1 MEKSD
6 KRTRK
11 LLKNLTDII
20 FVIMIAVLA
29 IIYLPGLAGYKGYCV
44 LSASMQPK
52 YSVGSMVYVRHAD
65 MQDITTGDVITFYIN
80 EDTLVTHRVVGK
92 ESENGGFLTKGDA
105 NEVNDGGTVLY
116 DNIVGK
122 VAFSI
127 PLLGYVSSWI
137 SSTSGKSIVIGVL
150 LVIMLIEII
159 AGRVERMSC
168 TNVLQ

>member
-1 MEKSD
+1 MQGRAEMEESM
-6 KRTRK
+6 TEHRK
-11 LLKNLTDII
+11 W
-20 FVIMIAVLA
+20 
-29 IIYLPGLAGYKGYCV
+29 
-44 LSASMQPK
+44 S
-52 YSVGSMVYVRHAD
+52 
-65 MQDITTGDVITFYIN
+65 
-80 EDTLVTHRVVGK
+80 
-92 ESENGGFLTKGDA
+92 GGFLTKGDA

>member
-65 MQDITTGDVITFYIN
+65 MQDITTGDVITCQ
-80 EDTLVTHRVVGK
+80 RGK
-92 ESENGGFLTKGDA
+92 
-105 NEVNDGGTVLY
+105 
-116 DNIVGK
+116 
-122 VAFSI
+122 
-127 PLLGYVSSWI
+127 
-137 SSTSGKSIVIGVL
+137 
-150 LVIMLIEII
+150 
-159 AGRVERMSC
+159 
-168 TNVLQ
+168 